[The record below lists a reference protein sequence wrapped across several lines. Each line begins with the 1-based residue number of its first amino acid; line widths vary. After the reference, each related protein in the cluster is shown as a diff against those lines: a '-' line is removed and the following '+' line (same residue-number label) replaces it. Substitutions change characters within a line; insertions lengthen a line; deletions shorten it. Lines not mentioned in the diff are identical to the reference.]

1 MEVLLRSMTLQRS
14 GSSGA
19 GPLSPKRPSLPLSM
33 SAADARLAS
42 LQAQLAAAEQQR
54 EAAATQ
60 LLAALQ
66 RADAA
71 AADAAR
77 CGALQRQ
84 LQDAEVRSPGVVVVE
99 CVGWLTGACAARAA
113 SAALASCVLDV

>member
-1 MEVLLRSMTLQRS
+1 MEVLLRSITLQRS
-14 GSSGA
+14 GSGSGDL
-19 GPLSPKRPSLPLSM
+19 LSPKRPSLPLST
-33 SAADARLAS
+33 SAADARLAA
-42 LQAQLAAAEQQR
+42 LQSQLAAAEHQR
-54 EAAATQ
+54 EAAASQ

-84 LQDAEVRSPGVVVVE
+84 LQDAEVWAGV
-99 CVGWLTGACAARAA
+99 G
-113 SAALASCVLDV
+113 